1 MTNKKVI
8 LYGTEW
14 CAYCQQLKN
23 WLNNRNVEFSYRD
36 VEQIENSKDF
46 KKYKAK
52 AIPYLVI
59 KNEDSSIE
67 NFVQGF
73 NPLETEKILE

>member
-1 MTNKKVI
+1 MANKKVI

-36 VEQIENSKDF
+36 IDQIEIVRILKN
-46 KKYKAK
+46 
-52 AIPYLVI
+52 I
-59 KNEDSSIE
+59 KQKRFHI
-67 NFVQGF
+67 
-73 NPLETEKILE
+73 